1 MTAQGTRSHQ
11 PPARKRQGS
20 RAREHREGVAP
31 GDIAL
36 WLFDFD
42 NTLALLEP
50 EVDWAASRR
59 ELEAFLR
66 KSGTPCDLLEQFPIG
81 NLLLYDALRSRLLAS
96 DVAHDSAAPGASR
109 AILNRASAIIEK
121 HELAGVDR
129 AAPTQGAL
137 DLLRSLEARG
147 VPIAIVTSNCS
158 RTVARWMR
166 RNRLAGVIR
175 TIVGRDSMLALK
187 PAPDMVERALE
198 LCGAPAAAAALVGDS
213 SADFNSAAAAGVRFY
228 GVAIR
233 PESRDALVSAGAT
246 EIFGSPAALG
256 VHLNLPGLDG
266 RAHKPQLGAA

>member
-1 MTAQGTRSHQ
+1 MTAPRARSHA
-11 PPARKRQGS
+11 ARKRRGNPGG
-20 RAREHREGVAP
+20 AAV

-42 NTLALLEP
+42 NTLALLET

-59 ELEAFLR
+59 RLEAFLR
-66 KSGTPCDLLEQFPIG
+66 KHDAPEDLFEQFPSG
-81 NLLLYDALRSRLLAS
+81 NLLLYDALRSRLLAN
-96 DVAHDSAAPGASR
+96 DPAAA
-109 AILNRASAIIEK
+109 AILNQASAIIEK
-121 HELAGVDR
+121 HELKGADR

-166 RNRLAGVIR
+166 RNRVAGAIR
-175 TIVGRDSMLALK
+175 AIVGRDTLLPLK

-198 LCGAPAAAAALVGDS
+198 LCGVEACSAALVGDS
-213 SADFNSAAAAGVRFY
+213 IADFNSAGAAGVRFY

-233 PESRDALVSAGAT
+233 PASRDALVSAGAS
-246 EIFGSPAALG
+246 EIFASPAALG
-256 VHLNLPGLDG
+256 IHFNLLGLDR
-266 RAHKPQLGAA
+266 RAPKPDRGAA

>member
-1 MTAQGTRSHQ
+1 MTAPRARSHA
-11 PPARKRQGS
+11 ARKRRGNPGG
-20 RAREHREGVAP
+20 AAA

-42 NTLALLEP
+42 NTLALLET

-59 ELEAFLR
+59 RLEAFLR
-66 KSGTPCDLLEQFPIG
+66 KHDAPEDLFEQFPSG
-81 NLLLYDALRSRLLAS
+81 NLLLYDALRSRLLAN
-96 DVAHDSAAPGASR
+96 DPDAV
-109 AILNRASAIIEK
+109 AILNQASAIIEK
-121 HELAGVDR
+121 HELKGADR

-166 RNRLAGVIR
+166 RNRVAGAIR
-175 TIVGRDSMLALK
+175 AIVGRDTLLPLK

-198 LCGAPAAAAALVGDS
+198 LCGVDAGSAALVGDS
-213 SADFNSAAAAGVRFY
+213 SADFNSALAAGVRFY

-233 PESRDALVSAGAT
+233 AASRDALVSAGAS
-246 EIFGSPAALG
+246 EIFASPAALG
-256 VHLNLPGLDG
+256 IHFNLLGLDR
-266 RAHKPQLGAA
+266 RAPKPDRGAA

>member
-1 MTAQGTRSHQ
+1 MSTPRARSHA
-11 PPARKRQGS
+11 ARKRRGNP
-20 RAREHREGVAP
+20 AGAVA

-42 NTLALLEP
+42 NTLALLET

-59 ELEAFLR
+59 RLEAFLR
-66 KSGTPCDLLEQFPIG
+66 KHDAPEDLFEQFPSG
-81 NLLLYDALRSRLLAS
+81 NLLLYDALRSRLLANE
-96 DVAHDSAAPGASR
+96 AARDPAAAAA
-109 AILNRASAIIEK
+109 AILNQASAIIEK
-121 HELAGVDR
+121 HELKGADR

-166 RNRLAGVIR
+166 RNRVAGAIR
-175 TIVGRDSMLALK
+175 AIVGRDTLLPLK

-198 LCGAPAAAAALVGDS
+198 LCGVEACSAALVGDS
-213 SADFNSAAAAGVRFY
+213 IADFNSAGAAGVRFY

-233 PESRDALVSAGAT
+233 PASRDALVSAGAS
-246 EIFGSPAALG
+246 EIFASPAALG
-256 VHLNLPGLDG
+256 IHFNLLGLER
-266 RAHKPQLGAA
+266 RAPKPDRGAA